1 LFIHQVHHTHSW
13 TEIEIN
19 FIQTVTAQAAI
30 ALQQSVLYQAEQR
43 AKEEAERANK
53 KKSEFLALMSHELR
67 TPLNSSIGYSKM
79 LELGIAGPLN
89 EKQFRYACY
98 VETSG
103 KHLLD
108 IINDLLDTAKIEA
121 GKLQIEQQSM
131 AVEPLIADLKEM
143 TEALAQE
150 KKVKLVFEVQ
160 PDFHWIEAD
169 PLRLK

>member
-1 LFIHQVHHTHSW
+1 
-13 TEIEIN
+13 
-19 FIQTVTAQAAI
+19 
-30 ALQQSVLYQAEQR
+30 
-43 AKEEAERANK
+43 
-53 KKSEFLALMSHELR
+53 
-67 TPLNSSIGYSKM
+67 
-79 LELGIAGPLN
+79 
-89 EKQFRYACY
+89 
-98 VETSG
+98 
-103 KHLLD
+103 LLD